1 MNHDVTV
8 CVTSIPPRAA
18 MLADALR
25 SVAMQ
30 ELQPAAIVVEY
41 DHEHTGA
48 AATKNRALAKVDTP
62 WTAYLDDD
70 DLFHPEHLR
79 LLRAA
84 ADEHGAD
91 VVYSI
96 PHIPQ
101 APGHVQDPC
110 YRYGLPFSAEAL
122 RTQSYIQTTFL
133 CRTELLRAGG
143 GWWCP
148 EGSIYDDWGASIG
161 MLDAGATFYHL
172 PVVTFT
178 WNHHGYG
185 TAGVPGNT
193 SGMASRWS

>member
-1 MNHDVTV
+1 MTHDVTV
-8 CVTSIPPRAA
+8 CLTTIPPRAA

-62 WTAYLDDD
+62 WCAWLDDD
-70 DLFHPEHLR
+70 DTFHPEHLR
-79 LLRAA
+79 LLREA
-84 ADEHGAD
+84 ADEQHAD

-101 APGHVQDPC
+101 APQHVQDPC

-122 RTQSYIQTTFL
+122 RTQSYIQTSFL
-133 CRTELLRAGG
+133 CRTSFLRAGG

-148 EGSIYDDWGASIG
+148 EGSIYDDHGAVLG

-172 PVVTFT
+172 AQVTYT
-178 WNHHGYG
+178 WSHHGYG
-185 TAGVPGNT
+185 VAGVPGNT
-193 SGMASRWS
+193 SGQPHRWS